1 MSLKKFNRKSGHSM
15 GGIPPGSAKSK
26 RHGASIEV
34 KPAVTDATAVKKPNM
49 PKTYEPLKSI
59 IKKNNTI
66 PGQSISPDG
75 IVRREDEPNVTKHE
89 AGPQQDDLIR
99 GKHLQYDK
107 EGNVLDLDY
116 KVQHEKDTTD
126 GYGEYSI
133 YKTMGIKGEGPNMSV
148 KRLAKKSTRATKLE
162 TKADIK
168 EAKKPNST
176 RVEKIR
182 KKARKKRQ
190 KVDDKKNYIKK
201 KENKATEKSTKKRE
215 RAVNSLV
222 RKYIKENPKSDA
234 QARTDYREKQ
244 EKKLKLK

>member
-1 MSLKKFNRKSGHSM
+1 MSLKKFNRKGGHSM

-26 RHGASIEV
+26 RHGASMEV
-34 KPAVTDATAVKKPNM
+34 KPAVADNTAVKKPNM
-49 PKTYEPLKSI
+49 PAKP
-59 IKKNNTI
+59 IKPIHSI
-66 PGQSISPDG
+66 PGQYITESGHMAHNMQNGP
-75 IVRREDEPNVTKHE
+75 RE
-89 AGPQQDDLIR
+89 GDLIR
-99 GKHLQYDK
+99 GKHLKYGP
-107 EGNVLDLDY
+107 EGLPQDLDY
-116 KVQHEKDTTD
+116 QVQHEKDTLD

-133 YKTMGIKGEGPNMSV
+133 YKTVGIKGEGANMSV

-168 EAKKPNST
+168 EDKKPNST

-190 KVDDKKNYIKK
+190 KVDDKKAFIKK

-234 QARTDYREKQ
+234 AARDKYRKEQ
-244 EKKLKLK
+244 EKKLKV